1 MSTMKTSPI
10 SSTQPVTLN
19 FAFSKTAI
27 TSHLLST
34 PSTKI
39 ISSSISPPVT
49 STNTPNPKTTR
60 ESITTHMPLFHAT
73 ITLTLM
79 WEEFCNYTNEFRNGV
94 ADLISQDTKKK
105 QGGDQVIIMNL
116 NQCVRRKKEDA
127 IVKFYIKTKSTR
139 QPSKKLT
146 RVAVNELQISIR
158 NNNTVELGKQFDNK
172 VSHKVR
178 TLNVFLKHILLT
190 QRFRTLKKM
199 CLAHFRCSPPNF

>member
-10 SSTQPVTLN
+10 SSTQSVTLN
-19 FAFSKTAI
+19 VAFSKTAI

-39 ISSSISPPVT
+39 ISSSISLPVT

-73 ITLTLM
+73 ITLTLV
-79 WEEFCNYTNEFRNGV
+79 WEEFCNYTNEFRDGV
-94 ADLISQDTKKK
+94 ARLITQNA
-105 QGGDQVIIMNL
+105 DQVIIMNL
-116 NQCVRRKKEDA
+116 NQCVRKKKEDA

-139 QPSKKLT
+139 QPSKNLT
-146 RVAVNELQISIR
+146 RVAVNELQILIR

-172 VSHKVR
+172 VRHKVR

-190 QRFRTLKKM
+190 QRFRTLKKV
-199 CLAHFRCSPPNF
+199 CLAHFRCLPPNFFN